1 MAELDTTVFGGP
13 PAEADALLALVL
25 AGKKTATCWAARHG
39 ELTHVGRRVI
49 LLDSTGRAR
58 SILETIS
65 LGRRRFCDVD
75 DDWARAEGEGDLS
88 LSYWRQTH
96 RTFFEREGYFTEEMD
111 LWCERF
117 RIVEI
122 MP

>member
-39 ELTHVGRRVI
+39 ELTHVGRRVV

-65 LGRRRFCDVD
+65 LERRRFCDVD

-88 LSYWRQTH
+88 LSYWRKTH
-96 RTFFEREGYFTEEMD
+96 RTFFEREGYFTEEME

-117 RIVEI
+117 RIVQI